1 MLSTGPPNLSTHRMT
16 SEMSGSS
23 KQGQSLDS
31 ATQLID
37 TNSKHSQHMRN
48 LEVGLISNTGNSTA
62 FHRQHLTNVTLFSL
76 LFSPGLFLMEW
87 GKNWHLCT
95 LNTDRAHIIIQGGKK
110 SLVLCIFTSEAVSEI
125 TDQQM
130 LDRSTQL
137 LCNTNLHWVTAFMIK
152 SLFYFITITE
162 CPFKEGQFHEEG
174 NP

>member
-76 LFSPGLFLMEW
+76 LFFPGLFLME
-87 GKNWHLCT
+87 
-95 LNTDRAHIIIQGGKK
+95 
-110 SLVLCIFTSEAVSEI
+110 
-125 TDQQM
+125 
-130 LDRSTQL
+130 
-137 LCNTNLHWVTAFMIK
+137 
-152 SLFYFITITE
+152 
-162 CPFKEGQFHEEG
+162 
-174 NP
+174 